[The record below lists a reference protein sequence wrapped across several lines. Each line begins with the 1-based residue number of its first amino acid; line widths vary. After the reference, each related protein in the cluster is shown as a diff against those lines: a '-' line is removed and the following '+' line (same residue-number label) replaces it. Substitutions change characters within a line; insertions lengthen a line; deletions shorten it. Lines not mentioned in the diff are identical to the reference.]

1 MAKEEKD
8 SSTDQSVSNNPS
20 TGTSTTLDPKVGGL
34 LAYLVGWISGLILY
48 LISKDPYIRFHAMQS
63 IILFAALSIINIV
76 FGFIPF
82 ISFIVILIN
91 IAAFVLWIVLMVKAY
106 SGEKFKLPVIG
117 DIAEERA

>member
-8 SSTDQSVSNNPS
+8 ASTNPS
-20 TGTSTTLDPKVGGL
+20 ASSSPSTTLDPKVGGL
-34 LAYLVGWISGLILY
+34 LAYLAGWVSGLILY
-48 LISKDPYIRFHAMQS
+48 LISKDPYVRFHAMQS
-63 IILFAALSIINIV
+63 IIYFAGLSIINIV

-82 ISFIVILIN
+82 ISIVVMLIN
-91 IAAFVLWIVLMVKAY
+91 LASFVLWIVLMVKAY

>member
-8 SSTDQSVSNNPS
+8 SSTNPS
-20 TGTSTTLDPKVGGL
+20 ASSSPSPSITLDPKVGGL
-34 LAYLVGWISGLILY
+34 LAYLAGWVSGLILF
-48 LISKDPYIRFHAMQS
+48 LISKDPYVRFHAMQS
-63 IILFAALSIINIV
+63 IIYFAGLSIINIV

-82 ISFIVILIN
+82 ISIVVMLIN
-91 IAAFVLWIVLMVKAY
+91 LASFVLWIVLMVKAY